1 MQGRAWPELELHDRH
16 GELAREGRDGEGE
29 EQGVGERL
37 LAVGWRGSMGDAWR
51 GGLNPKLFCYYA
63 LLLPSWIGILGNLCS
78 RLHRGCWMAPS
89 MVGYPHERLLRI
101 LILPD
106 DAT

>member
-1 MQGRAWPELELHDRH
+1 MTGMGSLPEKEEMGREKSRGWGSVCWQWGGGAPWGMH
-16 GELAREGRDGEGE
+16 GE
-29 EQGVGERL
+29 
-37 LAVGWRGSMGDAWR
+37 
-51 GGLNPKLFCYYA
+51 GGLNPELFCYYA

-101 LILPD
+101 LIVPD
-106 DAT
+106 DAA